1 MGIRTKFNL
10 VMLAGFLVGLVLA
23 ALLARDI
30 LQASARREVLQ
41 DARIMLEEASA
52 IRGYTDHEIAP
63 LLADQSR
70 IRFLPHTVPSWAAQT
85 NFRAIATDFPNYSY
99 KEPTLN
105 PTNPAD
111 RPTDWEADIINGFR
125 QNPAEK
131 ELVLERDTPNGPT
144 LNLAHPLTVADPG
157 CLTCHSVPAAA
168 PASMIDLY
176 GSGNGFGWKLHDV
189 IGAQLV
195 TVPMSVAL
203 DTANRVLLLFLA
215 ALALVFL
222 VMVVVLNV
230 LLHRFIVQPVKAISR
245 FADEVSMGNLET
257 PEYAV
262 HGRDEIAS
270 LATSFNR
277 MRRSVVNAMKMLEAD

>member
-10 VMLAGFLVGLVLA
+10 VMLAAFLIGLGLA
-23 ALLARDI
+23 AAMARNI

-63 LLADQSR
+63 LLIEQSK

-85 NFRAIATDFPNYSY
+85 NFRSIASHFPEYSY

-111 RPTDWEADIINGFR
+111 RPTDWETDIINDFR
-125 QNPAEK
+125 HDPTMK
-131 ELVLERDTPNGPT
+131 ELVTVRETPTGPT
-144 LNLAHPLTVADPG
+144 LNLSRPITVSDPT
-157 CLTCHSVPAAA
+157 CLTCHSVPSAA

-176 GSGNGFGWKLHDV
+176 GSANGFGWKLGDV
-189 IGAQLV
+189 VGAQV
-195 TVPMSVAL
+195 VSVPMSVAL
-203 DTANRVLLLFLA
+203 DTANRVFELFLGS
-215 ALALVFL
+215 LAVVFL
-222 VMVVVLNV
+222 VMVIVLNL
-230 LLHRFIVQPVKAISR
+230 LLHRFIIKPVKAISNM
-245 FADEVSMGNLET
+245 AVEVSMGNLDV
-257 PEYAV
+257 PEYEV
-262 HGRDEIAS
+262 RGKDEIAS

-277 MRRSVVNAMKMLEAD
+277 MRRSVVNAMKLLEAD

>member
-10 VMLAGFLVGLVLA
+10 VMLAAFLVGLALA
-23 ALLARDI
+23 AGLARNI

-41 DARIMLEEASA
+41 DARIMLEQASA
-52 IRGYTDHEIAP
+52 IRGYTDNEIAP
-63 LLADQSR
+63 LLTEQSK

-85 NFRAIATDFPNYSY
+85 NFRAIAAHFPQYSY

-125 QNPAEK
+125 RDPAMTEM
-131 ELVLERDTPNGPT
+131 VTERNTPAGET
-144 LNLAHPLTVADPG
+144 LNLSRPLTVSDAS
-157 CLTCHSVPAAA
+157 CLTCHSVPSAA
-168 PASMIDLY
+168 PSSMIDLY
-176 GSGNGFGWKLHDV
+176 GSANGFGWKLDDV
-189 IGAQLV
+189 IGAQV
-195 TVPMSVAL
+195 VSVPMAVAL
-203 DTANRVLLLFLA
+203 NTANRVFILFLG
-215 ALALVFL
+215 ALAVVFV

-230 LLHRFIVQPVKAISR
+230 LLDRFIVRPVKAISKM
-245 FADEVSMGNLET
+245 AVEVSMGNLDV
-257 PEYAV
+257 PEYEV

-277 MRRSVVNAMKMLEAD
+277 MRRSVVNAMKLLEAD